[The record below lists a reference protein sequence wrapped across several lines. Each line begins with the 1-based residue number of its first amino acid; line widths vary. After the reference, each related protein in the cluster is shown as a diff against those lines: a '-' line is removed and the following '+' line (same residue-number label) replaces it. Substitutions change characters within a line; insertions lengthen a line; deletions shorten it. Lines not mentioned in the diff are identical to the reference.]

1 MRVPVEPGKYQY
13 VSLDESQG
21 RKVSMMKNTNNIFT
35 AIVTHSWTRSTPN
48 GIISGLWKGGV

>member
-21 RKVSMMKNTNNIFT
+21 RKASMMKNTNNIFT
-35 AIVTHSWTRSTPN
+35 AIVTHS
-48 GIISGLWKGGV
+48 